1 MDIVQ
6 ATRDYEAWLG
16 ARLTLVPADLELKHQ
31 HMAEGAFPFL
41 RATFYRWVQT
51 WPAICPD
58 LAAAPTV
65 LAVGDLH
72 IENFGTWRDAEG
84 RLIWGLNDFD
94 EVYPMPYTID
104 LVRLATSVC
113 LAIEEDHL
121 TLLPEDAC
129 KAILEGLPG
138 GIVRRRP
145 ALRAGREVSA
155 CCGNG
160 RRRGS
165 ATRGLLGK
173 DRLPADLEG
182 DVPQEVHDVLRRYL
196 PEPGLSY
203 RVVHRIAGLGSLGRQ
218 RFVALAQWR
227 GGSIAR
233 EAKALVPS
241 AWTWQQSQP
250 CEEIFYEKALT
261 TAVRMVDPWVHLAG
275 RWIVRRLSPDCRR
288 IELESLP
295 EDRNELKLLAAMG
308 RETANIHLGSGAAAR
323 KAIGEDLEKRD
334 RKWLRKAAQA
344 MVDSVATI
352 GGNGGS
358 GRMRRKAE
366 MKINGRRNPNSCPPS
381 LPAPFSFGVHGKF
394 SAGGLPRLARHDI
407 V

>member
-16 ARLTLVPADLELKHQ
+16 ARLKLLPEDLKLKHQ
-31 HMAEGAFPFL
+31 HMAEGEFPFL

-51 WPAICPD
+51 WPATCPE
-58 LAAAPTV
+58 LTAAPTV

-72 IENFGTWRDAEG
+72 NENFGTWRDAEG
-84 RLIWGLNDFD
+84 RLIWGINDFD
-94 EVYPMPYTID
+94 EVYSMPYTID

-113 LAIEEDHL
+113 LAIEGNHL
-121 TLLPEDAC
+121 TLQPEDAC
-129 KAILEGLPG
+129 KAVLKGYGDALSEGGRPFVLAEKYPVLREWATARLRDPG
-138 GIVRRRP
+138 IFW
-145 ALRAGREVSA
+145 EKINSA
-155 CCGNG
+155 A
-160 RRRGS
+160 S
-165 ATRGLLGK
+165 
-173 DRLPADLEG
+173 LEG
-182 DVPQEVHDVLRRYL
+182 DVVPQEVHDVLRRYL

-218 RFVALAQWR
+218 RFVALAQCR

-241 AWTWQQSQP
+241 AWIWQQSTASD
-250 CEEIFYEKALT
+250 EIFYEKALT
-261 TAVRMVDPWVHLAG
+261 TAVRMVDPWVHLSG

-295 EDRNELKLLAAMG
+295 KECNELTLLSAMG

-323 KAIGEDLEKRD
+323 TAIGEDLEKRD

-344 MVDSVATI
+344 MVAAVRDDW
-352 GGNGGS
+352 
-358 GRMRRKAE
+358 RQWRKE
-366 MKINGRRNPNSCPPS
+366 GMK
-381 LPAPFSFGVHGKF
+381 
-394 SAGGLPRLARHDI
+394 
-407 V
+407 

>member
-16 ARLTLVPADLELKHQ
+16 ARLTLIPEDLKLKHQ

-51 WPAICPD
+51 WPATCPD
-58 LAAAPTV
+58 LATAPTV

-72 IENFGTWRDAEG
+72 NENFGTWRDAEG

-113 LAIEEDHL
+113 LAIEDDHL

-129 KAILEGLPG
+129 KAILKGYQESLSEGGRPFVLAEKYPVLRQWATARLRDPG
-138 GIVRRRP
+138 VFWEKINSQPTIDG
-145 ALRAGREVSA
+145 E
-155 CCGNG
+155 
-160 RRRGS
+160 
-165 ATRGLLGK
+165 
-173 DRLPADLEG
+173 
-182 DVPQEVHDVLRRYL
+182 VPQEVHDVLRRYL
-196 PEPGLSY
+196 PEAGLNY

-241 AWTWQQSQP
+241 AWVWQQSTP

-295 EDRNELKLLAAMG
+295 EDRNELKLLSAMG
-308 RETANIHLGSGAAAR
+308 RETANIHLGSGAAA
-323 KAIGEDLEKRD
+323 KAAIGEDLEQRG
-334 RKWLRKAAQA
+334 RKWLCKAARA
-344 MVDSVATI
+344 MVDSVRADW
-352 GGNGGS
+352 
-358 GRMRRKAE
+358 RQWRKE
-366 MKINGRRNPNSCPPS
+366 GM
-381 LPAPFSFGVHGKF
+381 GKQ
-394 SAGGLPRLARHDI
+394 G
-407 V
+407 

>member
-1 MDIVQ
+1 MNDIVQ
-6 ATRDYEAWLG
+6 ATRDYESWLA
-16 ARLTLVPADLELKHQ
+16 ARLTLIPADLELKHQ
-31 HMAEGAFPFL
+31 HMAEAVFPFL
-41 RATFYRWVQT
+41 RATFYRWIQT
-51 WPAICPD
+51 WPAVCPD
-58 LAAAPTV
+58 PAAAPTV

-113 LAIEEDHL
+113 LAIEEEHL

-129 KAILEGLPG
+129 KAILKGYQEALAEGG
-138 GIVRRRP
+138 RP
-145 ALRAGREVSA
+145 FVLAERYPVLRAWATARLREP
-155 CCGNG
+155 
-160 RRRGS
+160 
-165 ATRGLLGK
+165 GLFWDK
-173 DRLPADLEG
+173 INSQPSLEG
-182 DVPQEVHDVLRRYL
+182 EVVPAEVHDVLRRYL
-196 PEPGLSY
+196 PEAGLSY

-241 AWTWQQSQP
+241 AWIWQQAQP
-250 CEEIFYEKALT
+250 CEEIYYEKALT

-295 EDRNELKLLAAMG
+295 ENRNELKLLTAMG
-308 RETANIHLGSGAAAR
+308 RETANIHLGSGAAA
-323 KAIGEDLEKRD
+323 KAAIGADLEKRD

-344 MVDSVATI
+344 MVDSVRDDWRKWRKEGTK
-352 GGNGGS
+352 G
-358 GRMRRKAE
+358 KAE
-366 MKINGRRNPNSCPPS
+366 R
-381 LPAPFSFGVHGKF
+381 
-394 SAGGLPRLARHDI
+394 
-407 V
+407 

>member
-1 MDIVQ
+1 MDIIQ

-16 ARLTLVPADLELKHQ
+16 ARLTLVPEDLKLKHQ
-31 HMAEGAFPFL
+31 HMAEGVFPFL

-51 WPAICPD
+51 WPTTCPD

-94 EVYPMPYTID
+94 EVYPMPYAID
-104 LVRLATSVC
+104 LVRLAASVR
-113 LAIEEDHL
+113 LAIEEEHL
-121 TLLPEDAC
+121 TLEPDDAC
-129 KAILEGLPG
+129 KAILKGYQDTLSEGGRPFVLAERYPVLREWATARLRDPG
-138 GIVRRRP
+138 EFWDKINSQPG
-145 ALRAGREVSA
+145 
-155 CCGNG
+155 
-160 RRRGS
+160 
-165 ATRGLLGK
+165 
-173 DRLPADLEG
+173 LEG
-182 DVPQEVHDVLRRYL
+182 DQVPQEVHDVLRRYL

-203 RVVHRIAGLGSLGRQ
+203 RVVHRIAGLGSLGRP

-241 AWTWQQSQP
+241 AWIWQQAGAGD
-250 CEEIFYEKALT
+250 EIFYEKALT

-295 EDRNELKLLAAMG
+295 EDRNELKLLTAMG
-308 RETANIHLGSGAAAR
+308 RETANIHLGSGAAA
-323 KAIGEDLEKRD
+323 KTAIGADLQKRD
-334 RKWLRKAAQA
+334 RKWLRNAAQA
-344 MVDSVATI
+344 MAASV
-352 GGNGGS
+352 
-358 GRMRRKAE
+358 RDDWRQWRKAA
-366 MKINGRRNPNSCPPS
+366 K
-381 LPAPFSFGVHGKF
+381 
-394 SAGGLPRLARHDI
+394 D
-407 V
+407 

>member
-1 MDIVQ
+1 MMDIVQ
-6 ATRDYEAWLG
+6 ATRDYEAWLS
-16 ARLTLVPADLELKHQ
+16 ARLTLIPADLALKHQ
-31 HMAEGAFPFL
+31 LMAGGEFAFL

-51 WPAICPD
+51 WPAIYPD

-72 IENFGTWRDAEG
+72 SENFGTWRDAEG
-84 RLIWGLNDFD
+84 RLIWGINDFD

-113 LAIEEDHL
+113 LAIEDDHL

-129 KAILEGLPG
+129 KAILSGYQEALSDGGRPLVLAERYRVLRDWATARLRNPGLFWEKFEP
-138 GIVRRRP
+138 
-145 ALRAGREVSA
+145 
-155 CCGNG
+155 
-160 RRRGS
+160 
-165 ATRGLLGK
+165 
-173 DRLPADLEG
+173 LPSLEG

-241 AWTWQQSQP
+241 AWTWQQSPPSQ
-250 CEEIFYEKALT
+250 EIFYEKALT

-295 EDRNELKLLAAMG
+295 KDRNELKLLTAMG
-308 RETANIHLGSGAAAR
+308 RETANIHLGSGAAA
-323 KAIGEDLEKRD
+323 KTAIGEDLDGRD
-334 RKWLRKAAQA
+334 RKWLRKAALA
-344 MVDSVATI
+344 MVASVRDDWRQWREE
-352 GGNGGS
+352 G
-358 GRMRRKAE
+358 M
-366 MKINGRRNPNSCPPS
+366 NPKN
-381 LPAPFSFGVHGKF
+381 FSR
-394 SAGGLPRLARHDI
+394 GLAKN
-407 V
+407 VEK